1 MVEIPIDCDQP
12 ALLPAGDPANMLGN
26 GRRAGSCTAGGFH
39 KSTRQTAHSSSCT
52 WSVRPLRM
60 YRHGVD
66 WDYLEDYWLAF
77 ESPVCSL
84 PFHLLAIASSELDQK
99 LDQLNSILC
108 PASCTLLLLAQ
119 SYLMFSSCGSGISYR
134 L

>member
-1 MVEIPIDCDQP
+1 MKCLLIAINQP
-12 ALLPAGDPANMLGN
+12 CCL
-26 GRRAGSCTAGGFH
+26 RV
-39 KSTRQTAHSSSCT
+39 TRQTCSATAGEPAVARRVAFTSPPDKQHT
-52 WSVRPLRM
+52 AAAVHGTLRM